1 MYDQILFPTDG
12 SEPAESALEYALEV
26 ATEHDATLN
35 ILNVADTTRDSLT
48 QIQGE
53 VVDSLEKEGE
63 RIVEEAAE
71 RARERDISVTTATVQ
86 GVPSSSIGEYS
97 DRIGVDLIVM
107 ATHGRKGLKRALI
120 GSVTERVV
128 RTAEVPVIT
137 ISPRSERR
145 GRYPCEN
152 LLVPIDG
159 SSGADAALRS
169 GIAIA
174 ERTDTTL
181 HLLYVVETASLGLD
195 ARSILQQK
203 ELTAQANETLE
214 AATARASD
222 SVDVIESQVVAGT
235 PAKEI
240 RRYIQENDIGLA
252 VLGTHGETDFSR
264 YMLGGVS
271 SKLIRSAEI
280 PVMWTRSDDAT
291 T

>member
-48 QIQGE
+48 QIRGE
-53 VVDSLEKEGE
+53 VVDALEQEGE

>member
-12 SEPAESALEYALEV
+12 SEPAQSALEYALEV
-26 ATEHDATLN
+26 AAEHDATLTV
-35 ILNVADTTRDSLT
+35 LNVADTTRDSLT

-53 VVDSLEKEGE
+53 VVDALEQEGE
-63 RIVEEAAE
+63 RIVEAAAE
-71 RARERDISVTTATVQ
+71 RARERGVPVTTATVQ
-86 GVPSSSIGEYS
+86 GVPSSAIGEYG
-97 DRIGVDLIVM
+97 DRLGVDLVVM
-107 ATHGRKGLKRALI
+107 ATHGRKGLKRALV

-128 RTAEVPVIT
+128 STADVPVIT
-137 ISPRSERR
+137 VNPSAERR
-145 GRYPCEN
+145 GSYPCEN

-159 SSGADAALRS
+159 SPGADAALRA

-203 ELTAQANETLE
+203 ELTARANETLE
-214 AATARASD
+214 AATATASD
-222 SVDVIESQVVAGT
+222 SVGVVEQQVVAGT

-240 RRYIQENDIGLA
+240 RRYIQEHDIGLA

-264 YMLGGVS
+264 YMMGGVS

-280 PVMWTRSDDAT
+280 PVMWVRSDGAAK
-291 T
+291 